1 MSGEAPATDATPAA
15 DAAATD
21 LLDAPAADAA
31 APVTDDTKGDA
42 PNTESKPDAKASGDD
57 GVKAD
62 AEDLLADDDEGT
74 PDKKADGQADADAE
88 KAPETYEAF
97 TLPDGI
103 EMDEGLLAKATPVFK
118 SIGEGLKQEDAQKL
132 VTLFAEAQ
140 AEAAA
145 QQVAGFNKIK
155 SDWAAE
161 LKADPEFGG
170 ANLAKTV
177 GATKALIG
185 KFGSPELLSVL
196 REWGMGNNPELNRFC
211 ARINA
216 ALSPDTTV
224 IADAAHQARP
234 KSAAEVMFP
243 EMFEKQE

>member
-1 MSGEAPATDATPAA
+1 MSTDTPVADATPAA

-31 APVTDDTKGDA
+31 APVTDDKGA
-42 PNTESKPDAKASGDD
+42 TPTESKLDAKASGDD
-57 GVKAD
+57 GKGSVAP
-62 AEDLLADDDEGT
+62 DLLADDDEGT
-74 PDKKADGQADADAE
+74 PDKKADGPADADAD

-97 TLPDGI
+97 TLPDGVEI
-103 EMDEGLLAKATPVFK
+103 DEGLLAKATPVFK

-132 VTLFAEAQ
+132 VSFFAEAQ

-145 QQVAGFNKIK
+145 QQVAAFNKIK

-161 LKADPEFGG
+161 LKADAEFGG
-170 ANLAKTV
+170 ENLSKTV

-185 KFGSPELLSVL
+185 KFGSPQLLAELK
-196 REWGMGNNPELNRFC
+196 EWGWGNNPELNRFC

-224 IADAAHQARP
+224 IADAAHQSTP
-234 KSAAEVMFP
+234 KSAAEVLWPGMFQ
-243 EMFEKQE
+243 KQE